1 MIAIIDYKAGNL
13 TSVAHAL
20 SHLGFECRITYDVKT
35 IKGADR
41 VIFPGVGSAGRAMH
55 DLQDMGLDEVICEFY
70 KSGRPFLGIC
80 LGAQII
86 MEESEENRTACLGL
100 VAGTVKR
107 FSLPLHSPDGSSL
120 KVPQMGWN
128 RVTVRK
134 PHPVFSGIDAQSEFY
149 FVHSFYPAPRN
160 ADAVLG
166 TTDYGL
172 TFTSVLGE
180 GNLIAVQFHP
190 EKSGPPGL
198 TLLKNFCMWDGGL

>member
-1 MIAIIDYKAGNL
+1 
-13 TSVAHAL
+13 
-20 SHLGFECRITYDVKT
+20 
-35 IKGADR
+35 
-41 VIFPGVGSAGRAMH
+41 MH

-100 VAGTVKR
+100 VAGSVKR
-107 FSLPLHSPDGSSL
+107 FSLPLRSPDGRNL
-120 KVPQMGWN
+120 KVPHMGWN
-128 RVTVRK
+128 RVTIRK
-134 PHPVFSGIDAQSEFY
+134 HHPVFSGIDPQSEFY

-166 TTDYGL
+166 ITDHGL

-180 GNLIAVQFHP
+180 RNLIAVQFHP
-190 EKSGPPGL
+190 EKSGAPGL